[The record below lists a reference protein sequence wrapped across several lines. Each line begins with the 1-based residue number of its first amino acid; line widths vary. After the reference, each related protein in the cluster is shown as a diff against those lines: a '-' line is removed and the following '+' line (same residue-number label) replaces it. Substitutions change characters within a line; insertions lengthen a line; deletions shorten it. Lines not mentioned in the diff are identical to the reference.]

1 MSFNYENIGSPICE
15 IVDDEFHESY
25 KKTKDVPKNKRI
37 IVYLAEDFELSK
49 VKNPLD
55 RIDLEPTKVFK
66 QISDVKK
73 ERDVGYITGR
83 SGSGKSYYAADFI
96 KQYIKLHPKNSV
108 YLISSLT
115 EDKCLDQIKAIKR
128 VKINTPEFL
137 AADFSSISDF
147 KNRLFL
153 FDDIDCMTNKKV
165 LKKVYDIMDLI
176 LQTGRKYN
184 VSMIHTS
191 HSACDGAYTK
201 LILNEAHSTTFF
213 INGMSNVSMKYL
225 CNSYLG
231 LTMKQIEALKNKKTR
246 WVTVFKTCPEVLL
259 TQKMIV
265 FTNDFG
271 NDDKNDKNDDVAS
284 EPKQKPRLKS
294 NDTFVCSCGSNV
306 IFRNKLRHEKTPK
319 HLKSLN

>member
-1 MSFNYENIGSPICE
+1 M
-15 IVDDEFHESY
+15 
-25 KKTKDVPKNKRI
+25 
-37 IVYLAEDFELSK
+37 
-49 VKNPLD
+49 
-55 RIDLEPTKVFK
+55 
-66 QISDVKK
+66 
-73 ERDVGYITGR
+73 YITGQ
-83 SGSGKSYYAADFI
+83 SGSGKSYYSADFI
-96 KQYIKLHPKNSV
+96 KQYIKLHPKNKV
-108 YLISSLT
+108 YLISSLM
-115 EDKCLDQIKAIKR
+115 EDKCLDQIKELKR
-128 VKINTPEFL
+128 VKISSPEFL
-137 AADFSSISDF
+137 TADFSNIAEF
-147 KNRLFL
+147 KDRLFL

-231 LTMKQIEALKNKKTR
+231 LTLKQIDALKKMKTR

-259 TQKMIV
+259 TQKMIA

-271 NDDKNDKNDDVAS
+271 NDNIKNNNDKNEVAP
-284 EPKQKPRLKS
+284 EPKLKA
-294 NDTFVCSCGSNV
+294 NDTYKCSCGSTV
-306 IFRNKLRHEKTPK
+306 IHRNKMRHEKTPK
-319 HLKSLN
+319 HMKSL

>member
-1 MSFNYENIGSPICE
+1 MLNYEKIGSPICE
-15 IVDDEFHESY
+15 IVDDEYHESY
-25 KKTKDVPKNKRI
+25 KKTKDLPKNQRK

-49 VKNPLD
+49 VKNPFQK
-55 RIDLEPTKVFK
+55 ISLEPDKIFK
-66 QISDVKK
+66 QISDTRK
-73 ERDVGYITGR
+73 ERDVMYITGR
-83 SGSGKSYYAADFI
+83 SGSGKSYYSADFI
-96 KQYIKLHPKNSV
+96 KQYIKLHPNNGV

-115 EDKCLDQIKAIKR
+115 EDKCLDAIKQIRR
-128 VKINTPEFL
+128 VQINTPEFL
-137 AADFSSISDF
+137 ADDFSNIADFKD
-147 KNRLFL
+147 RLFL

-231 LTMKQIEALKNKKTR
+231 LTMKQIDALKKLKSR
-246 WVTVFKTCPEVLL
+246 WVTCFKTCPEVLL
-259 TQKMIV
+259 TQKMIA
-265 FTNDFG
+265 FTNDFA
-271 NDDKNDKNDDVAS
+271 NDDKKFDDKKDDIVLES
-284 EPKQKPRLKS
+284 KPKS
-294 NDTFVCSCGSNV
+294 NDKYLCKSCGASV
-306 IFRNKLRHEKTPK
+306 LYRNRQRHETTPK
-319 HLKSLN
+319 HIKSLK